1 MAWIGSGFWADYTF
15 VDKRGKATNIRL
27 QMQEDAYADAE
38 ADAVLV
44 LGYLEDVIEATCTR
58 YQLTERW
65 DNDAWDYPAGQ
76 CSVAEKAIVTLRIN
90 NKPAKKANFAIPA
103 PKIGIF
109 EEAEGPNADVVD
121 ITDEAVIALV
131 GMFTPDGEVFISDG
145 EEVAEIADGGFVQ
158 GRRSNRKYPQ
168 TVG

>member
-1 MAWIGSGFWADYTF
+1 MRKGEGNMAWIGSGFWADYTF

-109 EEAEGPNADVVD
+109 EEAEGP
-121 ITDEAVIALV
+121 
-131 GMFTPDGEVFISDG
+131 TPDGEVFISDG